1 MGSFGEEPLYEVEP
15 GAVLGSEHKGETP
28 LGLSGEPSP
37 GFLGDVSRVIVED
50 DLDGGCGG
58 IGLVEDFEELDELPT
73 AMAIPDQRVH
83 PASEQVD
90 AGHQGHR
97 AMTLVFVIALDG
109 GVGAGYW
116 SQIGR
121 HVADRLD
128 PGFLVIG

>member
-1 MGSFGEEPLYEVEP
+1 
-15 GAVLGSEHKGETP
+15 
-28 LGLSGEPSP
+28 
-37 GFLGDVSRVIVED
+37 
-50 DLDGGCGG
+50 
-58 IGLVEDFEELDELPT
+58 
-73 AMAIPDQRVH
+73 MAILDQRVH

-109 GVGAGYW
+109 GLGAGYW

-121 HVADRLD
+121 HVADGLD